1 MARHRKTAGVGSAL
15 GVKSA
20 ADVRAIIYNALPVL
34 TTLLV
39 GLGVATS
46 DQAALWAGLVAA
58 VAGPG
63 VAWWMARSL
72 STARAAVYAVVTAAQ
87 AIMVG
92 YGLVGDG
99 GLWLPVTSA
108 ALAALAGG
116 LAVANTPVTSAWAGS
131 VNGAADPNAPVVQ

>member
-1 MARHRKTAGVGSAL
+1 
-15 GVKSA
+15 
-20 ADVRAIIYNALPVL
+20 
-34 TTLLV
+34 
-39 GLGVATS
+39 
-46 DQAALWAGLVAA
+46 
-58 VAGPG
+58 
-63 VAWWMARSL
+63 MARSL